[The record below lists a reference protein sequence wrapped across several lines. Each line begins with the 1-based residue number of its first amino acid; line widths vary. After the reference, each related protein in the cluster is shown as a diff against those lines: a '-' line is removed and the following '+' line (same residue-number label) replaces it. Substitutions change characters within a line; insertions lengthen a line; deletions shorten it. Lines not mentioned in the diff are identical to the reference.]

1 MSSKQKSS
9 KKTAPVKKAPA
20 PVKKAVPAKKAPAPV
35 KKVAAAK
42 KAPAPVKK
50 VAAAKNAPAPVKKV
64 APAKKAPALS
74 KKVAPVK
81 KAPVPVKKIAPAKKA
96 PALSKKV
103 APAKKASAP
112 VKQAVPAKKASAPV
126 KKVAPAKKSPVA
138 VKQAV
143 PAKKASAP
151 VKNAPVKP
159 ETKITPV
166 KKVVVKEI
174 SAPVENE
181 LAVDKTSVMMDF
193 PAVLLGGGKKI
204 TKVPFFTEVDE
215 QEDRVNKKKVSSE
228 LKGVE
233 KPTLPMRRKAS
244 LLEESPEELYE
255 RVVQELEDE
264 NQSLYKEASSQLCT
278 KCCINFV
285 SPEYRVDKDLGYCE
299 DCAEILGLG
308 HTKEARK
315 LDYQMGLLGGDSLDE
330 DQDDLEE
337 KAPTPEDLEDED
349 LEIE

>member
-1 MSSKQKSS
+1 
-9 KKTAPVKKAPA
+9 VKKAA
-20 PVKKAVPAKKAPAPV
+20 PAKKAPAPV
-35 KKVAAAK
+35 KKVAPAK
-42 KAPAPVKK
+42 KKTSAPVKK
-50 VAAAKNAPAPVKKV
+50 A
-64 APAKKAPALS
+64 APAKKATATV
-74 KKVAPVK
+74 KKVVPAKKVSVPAKKVSVKKAQALVKKVVPAKKAPVPAKKGTPVK
-81 KAPVPVKKIAPAKKA
+81 KAPVSVM
-96 PALSKKV
+96 SETKV
-103 APAKKASAP
+103 T
-112 VKQAVPAKKASAPV
+112 PV
-126 KKVAPAKKSPVA
+126 KKVAIKENPAPKVPV
-138 VKQAV
+138 
-143 PAKKASAP
+143 
-151 VKNAPVKP
+151 
-159 ETKITPV
+159 
-166 KKVVVKEI
+166 
-174 SAPVENE
+174 
-181 LAVDKTSVMMDF
+181 VDKTSVMMEF
-193 PAVLLGGGKKI
+193 PAVLLGGGKKL
-204 TKVPFFTEVDE
+204 TKVPFFIEVDE

>member
-1 MSSKQKSS
+1 M
-9 KKTAPVKKAPA
+9 
-20 PVKKAVPAKKAPAPV
+20 
-35 KKVAAAK
+35 
-42 KAPAPVKK
+42 
-50 VAAAKNAPAPVKKV
+50 KKV
-64 APAKKAPALS
+64 APAKKAP
-74 KKVAPVK
+74 V
-81 KAPVPVKKIAPAKKA
+81 
-96 PALSKKV
+96 LSKKV
-103 APAKKASAP
+103 APAKNSPAP
-112 VKQAVPAKKASAPV
+112 VKEIPVTPETKMTPAKK
-126 KKVAPAKKSPVA
+126 VA
-138 VKQAV
+138 
-143 PAKKASAP
+143 
-151 VKNAPVKP
+151 
-159 ETKITPV
+159 I
-166 KKVVVKEI
+166 KEI
-174 SAPVENE
+174 PAPVEKE
-181 LAVDKTSVMMDF
+181 PAVDKISVMMDF
-193 PAVLLGGGKKI
+193 PAVLLGGGKKL
-204 TKVPFFTEVDE
+204 TKVPFFIEVDE

>member
-9 KKTAPVKKAPA
+9 
-20 PVKKAVPAKKAPAPV
+20 KKAVPAKKAPAPV
-35 KKVAAAK
+35 KKVAPAKKAPVPVKKVAPAK

-50 VAAAKNAPAPVKKV
+50 VAPAKKAPVPVKKVAPAKKAPAPVKKVAPAKKAPVPVKKAAPAKKAPVPVKKAAPAKKAPVPVKKV

-74 KKVAPVK
+74 KKVAPAK
-81 KAPVPVKKIAPAKKA
+81 NSPAPVKEIPVTPETKMTPAKK
-96 PALSKKV
+96 V
-103 APAKKASAP
+103 AIKE
-112 VKQAVPAKKASAPV
+112 
-126 KKVAPAKKSPVA
+126 
-138 VKQAV
+138 
-143 PAKKASAP
+143 
-151 VKNAPVKP
+151 N
-159 ETKITPV
+159 TTPV
-166 KKVVVKEI
+166 EKE
-174 SAPVENE
+174 P
-181 LAVDKTSVMMDF
+181 AVDKISVMMDF
-193 PAVLLGGGKKI
+193 PAVLLGGGKKL
-204 TKVPFFTEVDE
+204 TKVPFFIEVDE

>member
-9 KKTAPVKKAPA
+9 
-20 PVKKAVPAKKAPAPV
+20 KKAVPAKKAPAPV
-35 KKVAAAK
+35 KKVAPAK
-42 KAPAPVKK
+42 K
-50 VAAAKNAPAPVKKV
+50 APAPVKKV
-64 APAKKAPALS
+64 APAKKAP
-74 KKVAPVK
+74 
-81 KAPVPVKKIAPAKKA
+81 VPV
-96 PALSKKV
+96 KKV
-103 APAKKASAP
+103 APAKKAP
-112 VKQAVPAKKASAPV
+112 APV
-126 KKVAPAKKSPVA
+126 KKVAPAKKAPVP
-138 VKQAV
+138 VKKVA
-143 PAKKASAP
+143 PAKKAPA
-151 VKNAPVKP
+151 
-159 ETKITPV
+159 PV
-166 KKVVVKEI
+166 KKVAPVKKAPAPVKKAAPAKKAPVPVKKVAPAKKAPVLSKKVAPAKNSTAPVKEI
-174 SAPVENE
+174 PVKLETKMTPAKKVAIKGIPAPVEKE
-181 LAVDKTSVMMDF
+181 PAVDKISVMMDF
-193 PAVLLGGGKKI
+193 PAVLLGGGKKL
-204 TKVPFFTEVDE
+204 TKVPFFIEVDE

>member
-9 KKTAPVKKAPA
+9 
-20 PVKKAVPAKKAPAPV
+20 KKAVPAKKAPAPV
-35 KKVAAAK
+35 KKVAPAK

-50 VAAAKNAPAPVKKV
+50 AAPAKKAPVPVKKAAPVKKAPAPVKKV
-64 APAKKAPALS
+64 APAKKAP
-74 KKVAPVK
+74 
-81 KAPVPVKKIAPAKKA
+81 VPV
-96 PALSKKV
+96 KKV
-103 APAKKASAP
+103 APAKKAP
-112 VKQAVPAKKASAPV
+112 APV
-126 KKVAPAKKSPVA
+126 KKVAPAKKAPVPVKKAAPAKNSPA
-138 VKQAV
+138 PVKEIPV
-143 PAKKASAP
+143 TPETKMTPAKKVA
-151 VKNAPVKP
+151 
-159 ETKITPV
+159 I
-166 KKVVVKEI
+166 KEMP
-174 SAPVENE
+174 APVEKE
-181 LAVDKTSVMMDF
+181 PAVDKISVMMDF
-193 PAVLLGGGKKI
+193 PAVLLGGGKKL
-204 TKVPFFTEVDE
+204 TKVPFFIEVDE